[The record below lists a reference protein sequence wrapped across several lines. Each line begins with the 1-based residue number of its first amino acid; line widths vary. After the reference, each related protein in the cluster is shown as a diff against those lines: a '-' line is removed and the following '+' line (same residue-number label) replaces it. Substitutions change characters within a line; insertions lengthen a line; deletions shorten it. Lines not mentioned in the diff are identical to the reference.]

1 MWRIRGL
8 AKLRAGL
15 RGHAQ
20 APCLGGGGGL
30 TRVQAPGNRAG
41 GEPLLA
47 LSWLLAALEFGPGVG
62 ILDQSTIEIVVLAFI
77 AGFVLFRL
85 YATLGRR
92 TGAERPVAPRP
103 APVQG
108 PMPQGVAPPSP
119 LPQAFAGNPAS
130 EGVIAIVRADPSF
143 DI

>member
-20 APCLGGGGGL
+20 APCSGGGGGL

-92 TGAERPVAPRP
+92 TERPVNPRP
-103 APVQG
+103 QPAHG
-108 PMPQGVAPPSP
+108 AFG
-119 LPQAFAGNPAS
+119 QAFAPA
-130 EGVIAIVRADPSF
+130 PP
-143 DI
+143 